1 MTHHYKNLLMNMPV
15 RHTFEKMETE
25 HETLTE
31 QITKF
36 VKKDITNFVLL
47 SR

>member
-15 RHTFEKMETE
+15 RHILDKMETE
-25 HETLTE
+25 DEKLEE

-36 VKKDITNFVLL
+36 VKMDIMNFFIL

>member
-15 RHTFEKMETE
+15 RHAFEKIEPE
-25 HETLTE
+25 DEKLEE

-36 VKKDITNFVLL
+36 VKMDIMNFVLL